1 MLTPVVA
8 AGAALRAH
16 DGARA
21 LVLAPNDVS
30 DELAESATTVGPD
43 GATTHVVLGDLRGA
57 LSYGLL
63 DAAFGA
69 LMRGAHLWALQ
80 RGRYFLAGGE
90 PHVDTGAVV
99 AGLEYAAG
107 VTAHVLGKP
116 SASFARL
123 ALSGV
128 AGIAADRTWVVGD
141 DATSTSRWVSRR
153 DCAPCSCAPGRA
165 RGRPT
170 PLGSSPPRQSW
181 TRSPTSRDCCNRSE
195 ALCRRPAL
203 ARWGGRRTSDVGAAS
218 LR

>member
-141 DATSTSRWVSRR
+141 DATSDIAMGLAAGLRTVLVRTGKGTRQADAARQLPAETVLDSIA
-153 DCAPCSCAPGRA
+153 DLPG
-165 RGRPT
+165 
-170 PLGSSPPRQSW
+170 LLQS
-181 TRSPTSRDCCNRSE
+181 
-195 ALCRRPAL
+195 
-203 ARWGGRRTSDVGAAS
+203 V
-218 LR
+218 